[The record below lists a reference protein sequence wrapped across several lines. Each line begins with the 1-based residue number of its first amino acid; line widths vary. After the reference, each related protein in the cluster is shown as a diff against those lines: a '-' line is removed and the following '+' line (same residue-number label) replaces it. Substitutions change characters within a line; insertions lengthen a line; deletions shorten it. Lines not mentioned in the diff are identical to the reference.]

1 MINNKNNSLM
11 NLQVTEYELSII
23 KNLLSK
29 DLERTERSL
38 EFCNKEI
45 TEADGLL
52 KKYKSG
58 YYDEAHGER
67 IVLNQIKLWGGK
79 LETSRY
85 RRDVLMEEVYQ
96 LEKLL
101 HEVSITQK

>member
-1 MINNKNNSLM
+1 M

-23 KNLLSK
+23 KNLLSEGLK
-29 DLERTERSL
+29 RAERSL
-38 EFCNKEI
+38 EFCNNDI
-45 TEADGLL
+45 TEADEILN
-52 KKYKSG
+52 KYKSG
-58 YYDEAHGER
+58 EYNHSER
-67 IVLNQIKLWGGK
+67 IILNQIKLWGAK

-85 RRDVLMEEVYQ
+85 RRDILMEEVYQ